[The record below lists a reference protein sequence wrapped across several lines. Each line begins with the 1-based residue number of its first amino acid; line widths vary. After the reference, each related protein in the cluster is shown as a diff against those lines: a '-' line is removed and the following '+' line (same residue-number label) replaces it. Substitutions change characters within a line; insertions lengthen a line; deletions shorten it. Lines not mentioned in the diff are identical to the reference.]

1 MFNSAER
8 VPMTVGDIR
17 EPMQAATF
25 SPNIKI
31 SDSCCISATRK
42 ETTSSAISKSSILST
57 SQAHLRRLKLKYIS
71 LLPSS
76 VESKKERLYLRIFQ
90 SMIRDVLRKEDCLP
104 SSGE

>member
-71 LLPSS
+71 PPFNRGVEVEEGEAIPSNLIDDKRCLTKRGLPP
-76 VESKKERLYLRIFQ
+76 VFR
-90 SMIRDVLRKEDCLP
+90 
-104 SSGE
+104 